1 MWLALT
7 CTPVDCILWL
17 TLYTGSGFLKGQ
29 IPRAALW
36 NGVEQFECF
45 KSKTAFSQGEQKGED
60 RAAESCTGCNW
71 LSLGC
76 ACDHSLSTNPPKGS
90 RQSPQSTE
98 ESIWHGFLGATQEN
112 DTVHFNFQLEST
124 SMELF
129 DRLKKGTVDANSPT
143 AVIHTVM
150 RKYIVCNYQ
159 NLLCSDPG

>member
-1 MWLALT
+1 MHSSWLYFVT
-7 CTPVDCILWL
+7 HIIHWFRVFEGPNTK
-17 TLYTGSGFLKGQ
+17 SGPLERSRAVWMFQKQNRLQ
-29 IPRAALW
+29 PRRA
-36 NGVEQFECF
+36 ERRRRQ
-45 KSKTAFSQGEQKGED
+45 

-76 ACDHSLSTNPPKGS
+76 ACEHSLSTNPPKGS

-98 ESIWHGFLGATQEN
+98 ESIWHGFLGATREN
-112 DTVHFNFQLEST
+112 DTVHFNIQLEST
-124 SMELF
+124 SMGLF

-150 RKYIVCNYQ
+150 RRYIVGNYQ